1 MFAISRQKLFILAGL
16 FLFVLSCGIFVPA
29 EDKPAKSACAMGGT
43 AVKGVMEASNVKI
56 YSVTATGGNDT
67 EVAST
72 VTASN
77 GTWSATPS
85 SCDGTEVYRVEV
97 TQGTYKSEATQATV
111 TNTVKYSAIVD
122 MNSPEV
128 SSAAESLAITP
139 ISTFID
145 SRAVTSLSAKPAVQ
159 KALFAPTSLSAAISD
174 ATTQVK
180 EHFGFTSNPMV
191 LKVNFDKKDEV
202 ASNPD
207 GTKLGLILGAFT
219 QQAAD
224 QNLADPG
231 VLLEALAKDFSDGAF
246 DGKEG
251 TTEITYQVDGTT
263 VTLAPDT
270 GTTGITTAITNYIQ
284 NPNSTFQESGMKE
297 EDVTTVVIDIKESV
311 ITSPA
316 VKSEDVT
323 AINAEAYAFLE
334 AENFTDANLKY
345 KEALTK
351 NPLDR
356 TANFGVAFTNLIKLM
371 DNQNII
377 DMVDSFT
384 ATATPIMKPST
395 RNSGIANL
403 TGLLA
408 SLKENLPKD
417 KPAMVESAQKF
428 ASTIPAT
435 AYKISQMQGI
445 VENDI
450 LPIVE
455 SSLRQLRV
463 VENTGYTFTTPP
475 CCGGTTPTGPSV
487 VLDDGEFLLADAALS
502 VVKAVLLVATAY
514 NLEIDYAI
522 VEADPMS
529 IFNGAHA
536 SWSVDPMPT
545 LVTIDNTIDASKNFT
560 LKTTGKT
567 KMASAVSSL
576 RAAVDN
582 FEKALKYIESS
593 DTDSA
598 TDNGLLWTDVKPP
611 TPEDEANMWKAID
624 MVQMVL
630 AGQVIFTDKYTADN
644 NGWCDET
651 ISVTADTTTLSITST
666 GNSCPV
672 EDTATKT
679 FNPPWTTT
687 FNLNVSQLGVTPI
700 ERTNLPTFSY
710 SGTYSAYD
718 SWVYNMPMCSYG
730 TTLTESCYNDN
741 VVWPTDDKFNGLF
754 PNGVPADWK

>member
-1 MFAISRQKLFILAGL
+1 M
-16 FLFVLSCGIFVPA
+16 
-29 EDKPAKSACAMGGT
+29 
-43 AVKGVMEASNVKI
+43 KGVMEASNVKI
-56 YSVTATGGNDT
+56 YSVTATGENDT
-67 EVAST
+67 ELASAF
-72 VTASN
+72 TASD
-77 GTWSATPS
+77 GTWSADPAA
-85 SCDGTEVYRVEV
+85 CDDAGVYRVEV

-145 SRAVTSLSAKPAVQ
+145 SRAVKSLSAKPAVQ

-174 ATTQVK
+174 ATTKVK

-202 ASNPD
+202 TSNPD

-251 TTEITYQVDGTT
+251 TVEITYQVDGTT
-263 VTLAPDT
+263 AVLAPDT
-270 GTTGITTAITNYIQ
+270 GTTGVTTAITNYIQ

-297 EDVTTVVIDIKESV
+297 EDVTTVVIDIKDSV
-311 ITSPA
+311 TTSPA

-334 AENFTDANLKY
+334 AEKYTDANLKY
-345 KEALTK
+345 KEALAK

-356 TANFGVAFTNLIKLM
+356 TANFGVAFTNLVDLM
-371 DNQNII
+371 NNTTVTNMVNSFASDPVNNPILDPRTTIQII
-377 DMVDSFT
+377 DIVNLFANSGT
-384 ATATPIMKPST
+384 TIMKPT
-395 RNSGIANL
+395 KRNSGIANL
-403 TGLLA
+403 TGLLVK
-408 SLKENLPKD
+408 LKESLPKD

-435 AYKISQMQGI
+435 AYKISQIQSI
-445 VENDI
+445 VETDI
-450 LPIVE
+450 LPVVE

-475 CCGGTTPTGPSV
+475 CCGTTPDPSV

-502 VVKAVLLVATAY
+502 VVKGVLLVATAY

-545 LVTIDNTIDASKNFT
+545 LVTIDNTIDASNNFT

-567 KMASAVSSL
+567 KMSSAISAL

-582 FEKALKYIESS
+582 FEKALVFIKAETPAQAAEGAIKWA
-593 DTDSA
+593 DI
-598 TDNGLLWTDVKPP
+598 KPTSP
-611 TPEDEANMWKAID
+611 DPNNPDPAQEAEDEANMWKLID
-624 MVQMVL
+624 MVQL
-630 AGQVIFTDKYTADN
+630 ALSGQVKFTNKYDPADSVTLY
-644 NGWCDET
+644 CDNT
-651 ISVTADTTTLSITST
+651 ITVASSTTSLSIISVDAEWDAGCNRTESFDVNI
-666 GNSCPV
+666 
-672 EDTATKT
+672 
-679 FNPPWTTT
+679 
-687 FNLNVSQLGVTPI
+687 SQLGVTPV
-700 ERTNLPTFSY
+700 ERTNLPTFNY
-710 SGTYSAYD
+710 RGTYNVYD
-718 SWVYNMPMCSYG
+718 SWVFNQPMCSY
-730 TTLTESCYNDN
+730 TDPNFTEVCFNDN
-741 VVWPTDDKFNGLF
+741 IVWPANDKFNGLF